1 MTSATTPK
9 SDSPRTVSLE
19 IDAVTKRYPGVQA
32 LRDVS
37 VRFGTGEI
45 HGIVGENGAGKSTLI
60 GTMTGAVTPDSGR
73 IDVFGEELR
82 YGDSRAQLSSGIAAI
97 YQEPSIVPEM
107 PVWANVFLGRC
118 RKKGM
123 ILARGEM
130 IARVRELAD
139 ELGVEVDPRAR
150 AGDVPIAEQ
159 QEIEIMRALLADH
172 RVLILDEPTS
182 SLGLHERER
191 LFRTV
196 RKLRA
201 GGGTIIYV
209 SHDLEEVLGLCD
221 QVSVMRQ
228 GELVAT
234 DVAAAWS
241 VETLVRAMLGRNL
254 LEPPKRSARP
264 ASAEV
269 MRAEGVAVPGV
280 LSDVDISLHKGEIL
294 GIAGL
299 MGSGRTEL
307 LRALAGATPASA
319 GRLFVGGAEHRM
331 PRSVREGLRH
341 GIALLPED
349 RRAQGLVLS
358 LTATENIVLSD
369 LRGVSRGPIV
379 DRGRRRRRAGELAA
393 SLHLDT
399 GRLGGQVAT
408 LSGGNQQKVVI
419 AKWLHHRPAVLLM
432 DEPTRGIDI
441 GAKLEMLKVIVK
453 LADEGMAVVMVS
465 SELDE
470 VVETADRVMV
480 LADGGVAGIRP
491 GGTAAEELLGLAFGL
506 EAA

>member
-1 MTSATTPK
+1 MSQ
-9 SDSPRTVSLE
+9 SPTTVSLG
-19 IDAVTKRYPGVQA
+19 INAVTKRYPGVQA

-37 VRFGTGEI
+37 VEFGTGEI
-45 HGIVGENGAGKSTLI
+45 HGVVGENGAGKSTLI

-73 IDVFGEELR
+73 IEMFGKELR
-82 YGDSRAQLSSGIAAI
+82 YGDSRAQLHSGIAAI
-97 YQEPSIVPEM
+97 YQEPSIAPEM
-107 PVWANVFLGRC
+107 PVWANVFLGRF
-118 RKKGM
+118 RTKGL

-130 IARVRELAD
+130 IDRVRELAD
-139 ELGVEVDPRAR
+139 QLGVEVDPRAR
-150 AGDVPIAEQ
+150 AGDVPIAQQ

-191 LFRTV
+191 LYRTV
-196 RKLRA
+196 RKLRED
-201 GGGTIIYV
+201 GGTIIYV
-209 SHDLEEVLGLCD
+209 SHDLEEVLDLCD
-221 QVSVMRQ
+221 RVSVMRQ

-234 DVAAAWS
+234 DVAASWS
-241 VETLVRAMLGRNL
+241 VETLVSAMLGRKL
-254 LEPPKRSARP
+254 LEAPKRTARP

-269 MRAEGVAVPGV
+269 LRAEGVSVPGV
-280 LSDVDISLHKGEIL
+280 LSDVDLSLHKGEIL

-319 GRLFVGGAEHRM
+319 GRLVIGGTEHRM

-349 RRAQGLVLS
+349 RRAQGLVLT
-358 LTATENIVLSD
+358 LTASENIVLSD
-369 LRGVSRGPIV
+369 LRGVSRGPVV
-379 DRGRRRRRAGELAA
+379 DRGRRRKRATELAG
-393 SLHLDT
+393 SLRLDPD
-399 GRLGGQVAT
+399 RLGGQVAT
-408 LSGGNQQKVVI
+408 LSGGNQQKVVV

-441 GAKLEMLKVIVK
+441 GAKVEMLQVIAK
-453 LADEGMAVVMVS
+453 LADEGMSVIMVS
-465 SELDE
+465 SELEE

-480 LADGGVAGIRP
+480 LADGGVAGVKPR
-491 GGTAAEELLGLAFGL
+491 GTSAEELLGLAFGL